1 MNLRA
6 QQRLRKAVVSMLSQ
20 TASGKSAA
28 QVLKDVV
35 NREKANPED
44 VRRQIRALLE
54 SGEVVVGPDLNLLA
68 RHSRRLRKA
77 G

>member
-35 NREKANPED
+35 NREKASAED

>member
-6 QQRLRKAVVSMLSQ
+6 QQRLRKAVVSVLGQ

-28 QVLKDVV
+28 QALKDVV
-35 NREKANPED
+35 HREKASPEE

-54 SGEVVVGPDLNLLA
+54 SGEVVVGPDLNLLV
-68 RHSRRLRKA
+68 RQSRRLRKA